1 MGYFPFF
8 IELADQEGLI
18 VGGGVTA
25 LRKLQKLLL
34 YGPRLTVAAP
44 EFCPEIQNALGV
56 TLLRQP
62 FVDELLDGKSFVIAA
77 TDDPALNHRISLLCG
92 RRKIPVNVVDD
103 KEACTFL
110 FPALV
115 KKGELSIGISTGGAS
130 PSAAIYLK
138 ERIEALV
145 PDNIEELLEYL
156 EAQRETART
165 FFAEESCRKAF
176 LKELFL
182 LCLQKARA
190 LNQEETEQVLRNCA
204 GIGDREI

>member
-18 VGGGVTA
+18 VGGGATA

-182 LCLQKARA
+182 LCLQKERT
-190 LNQEETEQVLRNCA
+190 LNQEETEQLLRNCA

>member
-44 EFCPEIQNALGV
+44 EFCSEIQNTLGV

-182 LCLQKARA
+182 LCLQKERT

>member
-44 EFCPEIQNALGV
+44 EFWPEIQNTLGV

-182 LCLQKARA
+182 LCLQKERT

>member
-44 EFCPEIQNALGV
+44 EFCPEIQNTLGV

-77 TDDPALNHRISLLCG
+77 TDDPALNHRMSLLCG

-182 LCLQKARA
+182 LCLQKERT

>member
-44 EFCPEIQNALGV
+44 EFCPEIQNTLGV

-165 FFAEESCRKAF
+165 FFAEDSCRKAF

-182 LCLQKARA
+182 LCLQKERT

>member
-44 EFCPEIQNALGV
+44 EFCPEIQNTLGV

-182 LCLQKARA
+182 LCLQKERT

>member
-182 LCLQKARA
+182 LCLQKERT

>member
-8 IELADQEGLI
+8 VELAGQEGLI
-18 VGGGVTA
+18 AGGGVTA
-25 LRKLQKLLL
+25 LRKLRKLLP

-44 EFCPEIQNALGV
+44 ELHREIQNMSGV

-62 FVDELLDGKSFVIAA
+62 FEQELLKGKSFVIAA
-77 TDDPALNHRISLLCG
+77 TDNPALNHQISALC
-92 RRKIPVNVVDD
+92 RQRNILVNAVDD

-115 KKGELSIGISTGGAS
+115 KKGGLSIGISTGGAS

-138 ERIEALV
+138 EQIEALV
-145 PDNIEELLEYL
+145 PDSIEELLEYL

-165 FFAEESCRKAF
+165 FFTEEACRGAF
-176 LKELFL
+176 LKKLFL
-182 LCLQKARA
+182 LCIQEKRT
-190 LNQEETEQVLRNCA
+190 LNQEETKQLLRDCA
-204 GIGDREI
+204 GKWKREI

>member
-44 EFCPEIQNALGV
+44 EFCPEIQNTLGV

-77 TDDPALNHRISLLCG
+77 TDDPALNRRISLLCG

-182 LCLQKARA
+182 LCLQKERT